1 MLLVNDLTLQYQG
14 TTSLIYSDKYSDDD
28 DISKPL
34 TNTESIFGMIS
45 FNMNE
50 FIGGTLGLRD
60 SWGPNW

>member
-1 MLLVNDLTLQYQG
+1 MMLLVNDLTLQYQG

-28 DISKPL
+28 DISKL

-60 SWGPNW
+60 SGGPNW